1 MTDPSPPAPP
11 APLAP
16 GVLPETVFDS
26 TLDLLASLTAISSPS
41 NDAVGL
47 RRMAERLAEELAARG
62 LTPEIQDEPGEDGL
76 PLPVLTART
85 AAETGD
91 ASRRP
96 LFLIGHMDTVLPAAE
111 PRLEGDQLYATG
123 AIDMKGGLA
132 AFLGALDLLRHWGVE
147 PPGGLL
153 LAVVPD
159 EEVGGVLS
167 RAALKRWG
175 AEARALWVLEPGEP
189 RANGVETIVTGRR
202 GMFQWRLDVRGR
214 AAHSGLHYWHGR
226 SALTAAAGWC
236 VEAEVHSARDGGPT
250 VNVGR
255 LVAGD
260 ATFVDNLP
268 VSHALLGTEQQ
279 LNVVPDRARAEGEAR
294 FLRGHDGRRIA
305 NILHTLA
312 RNLAADTETE
322 MSLEI
327 GDSIPPVNPDGP
339 HGSWSG
345 RVVGLAAN
353 RGWRLEVERE
363 RGGISFP
370 NFLPDPER
378 IPVLDGLGPVGGG
391 MHTREERVDLGSLR
405 RRIVL
410 LADLMGALRPS
421 D

>member
-1 MTDPSPPAPP
+1 MADLSPD
-11 APLAP
+11 
-16 GVLPETVFDS
+16 VLPEPIFLR
-26 TLDLLASLTAISSPS
+26 TLDLLASLTAVSSPS

-62 LTPEIQDEPGEDGL
+62 LTPDIQDEDGEHGL

-85 AAETGD
+85 GPKTTSPAR
-91 ASRRP
+91 SP

-111 PRLEGDQLYATG
+111 PRLEGDRLVATG

-132 AFLGALDLLRHWGVE
+132 AFLGALDLLRHRGIE
-147 PPGGLL
+147 PPADLL
-153 LAVVPD
+153 LSVVPD

-189 RANGVETIVTGRR
+189 AADGAETIVVGRR
-202 GMFQWRLDVRGR
+202 GMFQWSLDVRGR

-236 VEAEVHSARDGGPT
+236 VEAEAHSARNGGPT

-260 ATFVDNLP
+260 ASFVESLP

-279 LNVVPDRARAEGEAR
+279 LNVVPDRARAEGEVR
-294 FLRGHDGRRIA
+294 FLRGDDSRRMA
-305 NILHTLA
+305 DTLRALA
-312 RNLAADTETE
+312 RNLANDTETE

-327 GDSIPPVNPDGP
+327 GEPIPPVEPDGP
-339 HGSWSG
+339 HASWQD

-370 NFLPDPER
+370 NFLPEPER

-391 MHTREERVDLGSLR
+391 MHTREEMVELRSLR

-410 LADLMGALRPS
+410 LADLLVEDRTA

>member
-1 MTDPSPPAPP
+1 MTDPSP
-11 APLAP
+11 LAP
-16 GVLPETVFDS
+16 DTLPEAIFQS
-26 TLDLLASLTAISSPS
+26 TLDLLVSLTAISSPS
-41 NDAVGL
+41 NDAAGL
-47 RRMAERLAEELAARG
+47 RRMAERLAEELSARG

-76 PLPVLTART
+76 PLPVLTARGRS
-85 AAETGD
+85 AG
-91 ASRRP
+91 RNP

-111 PRLEGDQLYATG
+111 PRLDGGRLFATG

-132 AFLGALDLLRHWGVE
+132 AFLGALDLLRHRGVE
-147 PPGGLL
+147 PPEDLL

-175 AEARALWVLEPGEP
+175 ASARALWVLEPGEP
-189 RANGVETIVTGRR
+189 REDGGETIVTGRR
-202 GMFQWRLDVRGR
+202 GMFQWSLDVRGR
-214 AAHSGLHYWHGR
+214 AAHSGLHYWRGR

-236 VEAEVHSARDGGPT
+236 VEAEAHSARDGGPT
-250 VNVGR
+250 INVGR

-260 ATFVDNLP
+260 ATFVDSLP
-268 VSHALLGTEQQ
+268 VSHTLLGTEQQ
-279 LNVVPDRARAEGEAR
+279 LNVVPDRARAEGEVR
-294 FLRGHDGRRIA
+294 FLRGDDGRQIARI
-305 NILHTLA
+305 LGTLA

-327 GDSIPPVNPDGP
+327 GEPIPPVDPDGP
-339 HGSWSG
+339 HASLVG
-345 RVVGLAAN
+345 RVVEMAAR

-370 NFLPDPER
+370 NFLPEPER

-391 MHTREERVDLGSLR
+391 MHTREERVELGSLR

-410 LADLMGALRPS
+410 LADLLGVDRPS

>member
-1 MTDPSPPAPP
+1 MTDPSPL

-16 GVLPETVFDS
+16 DILPETIFDS

-47 RRMAERLAEELAARG
+47 RRMAERLAEELSARG
-62 LTPEIQDEPGEDGL
+62 LTPEIEDQDGEHGL
-76 PLPVLTART
+76 PLPVLTARGRS
-85 AAETGD
+85 AG
-91 ASRRP
+91 RNP

-111 PRLEGDQLYATG
+111 PRLDGERLYATG

-132 AFLGALDLLRHWGVE
+132 AFLGALDLLRHWGLE
-147 PPGGLL
+147 PPDDLL

-167 RAALKRWG
+167 RAVLQRWG
-175 AEARALWVLEPGEP
+175 ADARALWVLEPGEP
-189 RANGVETIVTGRR
+189 RENGVETIVTGRR
-202 GMFQWRLDVRGR
+202 GMFQWSLEVRGR

-236 VEAEVHSARDGGPT
+236 VEAEAHSSRNGGPT

-260 ATFVDNLP
+260 ATFVDSLP

-279 LNVVPDRARAEGEAR
+279 LNVVPDRARAEGEVR
-294 FLRGHDGRRIA
+294 FLRGDDGHRIA
-305 NILHTLA
+305 GILRTLA

-327 GDSIPPVNPDGP
+327 GTPIRPVNPDGP
-339 HGSWSG
+339 HASWYD
-345 RVVGLAAN
+345 RVVGMAAG
-353 RGWRLEVERE
+353 RGWRLEAERE

-370 NFLPDPER
+370 NFLPEPER

-391 MHTREERVDLGSLR
+391 MHTREEMVELGSLR

-410 LADLMGALRPS
+410 LADLMRADRPS